1 MKRNKLALSLAGL
14 FLTSTS
20 SVVFA
25 QDNSPAAQPQA
36 SQEQQ
41 AKQLQTITVTGSAL
55 PRVDVETP
63 SPVTVITAAQIER
76 SGLKTVSDVVRA
88 ISADNSGSIPTS
100 FTAGFAAGS
109 SGVAL
114 RGLTVN
120 STLVLIDGRRSA
132 SYALADDGQRTFV
145 DLNTIPVN
153 AVERIDVLK
162 DGASSL
168 YGADAI
174 AGVVNIIL
182 KPSYRGGEAT
192 AEIGTSQHGGGTTK
206 RFTGLLGGG
215 DLDKD
220 GHNAYL
226 SVEYQKDDPIKLKDR
241 DFPYNTTDLSS
252 IGGNNLIQG
261 QPSLN
266 LGSTYGTVT
275 PAMLTRPGDLTSG
288 VPLPGA
294 VAQPLRPCGSDSTLV
309 TNDPSNPGSYC
320 AQNQTGQ
327 NVQIAP
333 EQERLGL
340 YSRFTVKLSDDAT
353 AYLSASYFQNEV
365 QTTAVPPQIQ
375 TSTPKNT
382 NAITLPPTLSDGS
395 LNPNN
400 PFAAQGQYALINY
413 AFPGLQFGAIDN
425 TNHNLRVAAGVKGH
439 AWGWDYDSALVINH
453 TWLDI
458 NNFGYLNYNQ
468 LISDITNGT
477 YNFINPSAN
486 SKATVQ
492 ALSPTLNKTS
502 TTDMDSL
509 DFRASRELWEMDG
522 GPMGLGVGAD
532 FRHEKQHDP
541 DLNPDLAAQGL
552 GIAHTIGSRNVY
564 GVYGEVVMPLLQ
576 SLELDLSA
584 RYDHYSDFGSNV
596 SPKAGFKWKPID
608 MLAIRGTYSQGFRAP
623 SFAENGSSAS
633 EGFTTYTPPPDFQA
647 AHGGNGYVQP
657 YPLGFLTAANPNIK
671 PEKSESYTFGIV
683 VQPWQP
689 ISLSL
694 DYYDIK
700 KSGVITAADSG
711 AVLDAYYAGQPLPP
725 NTGIVVDNPDPQ
737 NPTALPRPIV
747 VEALYVNE
755 NRLETS
761 GLDADLRADFK
772 FNDAWRWISELNAT
786 QIFEWNLY
794 LQDGS
799 VQRFVGTHGPYQLS
813 SGAGTPRTRAS
824 WANTVMWKALTLT
837 GTFYYTSGMSF
848 EVPDISPG
856 CFSTNTITGANFPGS
871 CHMSSITTF
880 DLTGSYDINDH
891 VSVYGSIMNA
901 FDRKPPLDPIN
912 YAANNYNP
920 TYGYS
925 GIVGRFFNVG
935 VKVRM

>member
-294 VAQPLRPCGSDSTLV
+294 VAQPLRSIFS
-309 TNDPSNPGSYC
+309 
-320 AQNQTGQ
+320 
-327 NVQIAP
+327 
-333 EQERLGL
+333 
-340 YSRFTVKLSDDAT
+340 
-353 AYLSASYFQNEV
+353 
-365 QTTAVPPQIQ
+365 
-375 TSTPKNT
+375 
-382 NAITLPPTLSDGS
+382 
-395 LNPNN
+395 
-400 PFAAQGQYALINY
+400 
-413 AFPGLQFGAIDN
+413 
-425 TNHNLRVAAGVKGH
+425 
-439 AWGWDYDSALVINH
+439 
-453 TWLDI
+453 
-458 NNFGYLNYNQ
+458 
-468 LISDITNGT
+468 IS
-477 YNFINPSAN
+477 
-486 SKATVQ
+486 
-492 ALSPTLNKTS
+492 
-502 TTDMDSL
+502 
-509 DFRASRELWEMDG
+509 
-522 GPMGLGVGAD
+522 
-532 FRHEKQHDP
+532 
-541 DLNPDLAAQGL
+541 
-552 GIAHTIGSRNVY
+552 
-564 GVYGEVVMPLLQ
+564 
-576 SLELDLSA
+576 
-584 RYDHYSDFGSNV
+584 
-596 SPKAGFKWKPID
+596 
-608 MLAIRGTYSQGFRAP
+608 
-623 SFAENGSSAS
+623 
-633 EGFTTYTPPPDFQA
+633 
-647 AHGGNGYVQP
+647 
-657 YPLGFLTAANPNIK
+657 
-671 PEKSESYTFGIV
+671 
-683 VQPWQP
+683 
-689 ISLSL
+689 
-694 DYYDIK
+694 
-700 KSGVITAADSG
+700 
-711 AVLDAYYAGQPLPP
+711 
-725 NTGIVVDNPDPQ
+725 
-737 NPTALPRPIV
+737 
-747 VEALYVNE
+747 
-755 NRLETS
+755 
-761 GLDADLRADFK
+761 
-772 FNDAWRWISELNAT
+772 
-786 QIFEWNLY
+786 
-794 LQDGS
+794 
-799 VQRFVGTHGPYQLS
+799 
-813 SGAGTPRTRAS
+813 
-824 WANTVMWKALTLT
+824 
-837 GTFYYTSGMSF
+837 
-848 EVPDISPG
+848 
-856 CFSTNTITGANFPGS
+856 
-871 CHMSSITTF
+871 
-880 DLTGSYDINDH
+880 
-891 VSVYGSIMNA
+891 
-901 FDRKPPLDPIN
+901 
-912 YAANNYNP
+912 
-920 TYGYS
+920 
-925 GIVGRFFNVG
+925 
-935 VKVRM
+935 